1 MAELMGG
8 KDFKEQKQQLEADL
22 KRRIASGK
30 LPTANIMV
38 AGITGTGKSTLI
50 NSIFG
55 EEMAA
60 TGSGRPV
67 TDRINEYQNGDIPIH
82 IYDTVGL
89 ELDSQKTRESIKAIK
104 NTIASKATSPSQYD
118 RVHAIWYCINSGS
131 NRYQGAELEFI
142 KELHSIGVPFIIVL
156 TQCSGDE
163 DLVNRFENSIQEE
176 NRKLG
181 MSDINTVQVLAQP
194 VKYRGMPVPIEA
206 FGLDTL
212 VKLTTDELP
221 AFIKRGFIAAQ
232 KVCRDEKRAICEEII
247 FDYVQAAKNGFWDKV
262 PMVNVFVTDSN
273 IKNMIHKL
281 GETYNTIL
289 SDENLDKI
297 IKSCAIKFS
306 DNFWGLISPVGAK
319 YSKKITA
326 LIEEKKMQGFS
337 GVEVEKNERAARMI
351 AYFGYLFASSIER
364 VWANST
370 QEQLKDIDRVVQALI
385 NVIKEKMEEKR

>member
-118 RVHAIWYCINSGS
+118 RNS
-131 NRYQGAELEFI
+131 FI
-142 KELHSIGVPFIIVL
+142 FRP
-156 TQCSGDE
+156 
-163 DLVNRFENSIQEE
+163 R
-176 NRKLG
+176 
-181 MSDINTVQVLAQP
+181 
-194 VKYRGMPVPIEA
+194 
-206 FGLDTL
+206 
-212 VKLTTDELP
+212 
-221 AFIKRGFIAAQ
+221 
-232 KVCRDEKRAICEEII
+232 
-247 FDYVQAAKNGFWDKV
+247 
-262 PMVNVFVTDSN
+262 
-273 IKNMIHKL
+273 
-281 GETYNTIL
+281 
-289 SDENLDKI
+289 
-297 IKSCAIKFS
+297 
-306 DNFWGLISPVGAK
+306 
-319 YSKKITA
+319 
-326 LIEEKKMQGFS
+326 IEE
-337 GVEVEKNERAARMI
+337 
-351 AYFGYLFASSIER
+351 
-364 VWANST
+364 
-370 QEQLKDIDRVVQALI
+370 
-385 NVIKEKMEEKR
+385 